1 MRKIDSINEVVGLV
15 SEIKAQGKTIG
26 LVPTMGALHIG
37 HLSLIEKARKENDII
52 ICSVFVNPIQFNNQE
67 DLDKYPRD
75 IEKDC
80 LLLEDAG
87 CDYVFSPSA
96 EEVYAEKPTEK
107 FDFGALET
115 VMEGKMRP
123 GHFNGV
129 ATIVS
134 RLFNWINPTRAY
146 FGEKDFQQL
155 AIIKDMV
162 RQLNSPVEIV
172 PCPIVRESDGLAMS
186 SRNMRLSEEK
196 RAIASKINSILKKSV
211 SMKENISLS
220 QIKSFVKNEFSL
232 LKDFELE
239 YFELVDDATL
249 QPVNQKGENGVVGC
263 VAVWLGGVRL
273 IDVIRYY

>member
-75 IEKDC
+75 IKKDC

-96 EEVYAEKPTEK
+96 EEVYAEKPTET
-107 FDFGALET
+107 FNFGTLET

-146 FGEKDFQQL
+146 FGEKDFQQS

-162 RQLNSPVEIV
+162 RQLNFPVEIV

>member
-1 MRKIDSINEVVGLV
+1 M
-15 SEIKAQGKTIG
+15 
-26 LVPTMGALHIG
+26 
-37 HLSLIEKARKENDII
+37 
-52 ICSVFVNPIQFNNQE
+52 
-67 DLDKYPRD
+67 
-75 IEKDC
+75 
-80 LLLEDAG
+80 LEDAG

-96 EEVYAEKPTEK
+96 EEVYAEKPTET
-107 FDFGALET
+107 FNFGTLET

-239 YFELVDDATL
+239 YFELVDDVTL

>member
-96 EEVYAEKPTEK
+96 EEVYAEKPTET
-107 FDFGALET
+107 FNFGALET

-162 RQLNSPVEIV
+162 RQLNFPVEIV

-196 RAIASKINSILKKSV
+196 RAIASRINSILKKSV

-239 YFELVDDATL
+239 YFELVDDVTL

-263 VAVWLGGVRL
+263 VALWLGGVRL

>member
-1 MRKIDSINEVVGLV
+1 MRKIDSINEVVSLV

-96 EEVYAEKPTEK
+96 EEVYAEKPTET
-107 FDFGALET
+107 FNFGTLET

-239 YFELVDDATL
+239 YFELVDDSTL

>member
-96 EEVYAEKPTEK
+96 EEVYAEKPTET
-107 FDFGALET
+107 FNFGTLET

-239 YFELVDDATL
+239 YFELVDDLTL

>member
-1 MRKIDSINEVVGLV
+1 MRKIDSINEVVSLV

-75 IEKDC
+75 IKKDC
-80 LLLEDAG
+80 TMLEDAG
-87 CDYVFSPSA
+87 CDYVFSPSV
-96 EEVYAEKPTEK
+96 EEVYAEKPTET
-107 FDFGALET
+107 FNFGTLET

-239 YFELVDDATL
+239 YFELVDDSTL